1 MDSGVTH
8 IDILKYLWGAVVAKT
23 ELIIEDMAVGDGK
36 EVTGRGQTVRVHYTG
51 WLEDGTEFDSSHK
64 RNEPFQF
71 PLAVGYVIPGWDQGV
86 IGMKLGGKRKLTI
99 PSHLGYG
106 EAGAGGLIPPNATLI
121 FEIELLKI
129 SE

>member
-1 MDSGVTH
+1 MAT
-8 IDILKYLWGAVVAKT
+8 T

-64 RNEPFQF
+64 RNESFQF

-106 EAGAGGLIPPNATLI
+106 EAGAGGMIPPNATLI

>member
-1 MDSGVTH
+1 MAT
-8 IDILKYLWGAVVAKT
+8 T
-23 ELIIEDMAVGDGK
+23 ELIVEDIAVGDGK

-71 PLAVGYVIPGWDQGV
+71 PLQVGYVIPGWDQGV
-86 IGMKLGGKRKLTI
+86 VGMKLGGKRKLII
-99 PSHLGYG
+99 PSYLGYG
-106 EAGAGGLIPPNATLI
+106 EAGAGAMIPPNATLV